1 MASVMIDFALIKLAL
16 PTLLKGAL
24 VTLKITAAAFIIG
37 ITGGTLLGIA
47 QTSTS
52 VLLKW
57 LVSVYVTIIRGT
69 PMLVQ
74 IVFIYY
80 VLSMTGLHISPF
92 ISAVIAIGMN
102 SSAYISQIIR
112 SGIRAVPKGQIEAA
126 RTLGINKW
134 DTLRFIVLPQAL
146 RVVLPA
152 LGNESVTLIKDSSLA
167 SWIGV
172 VELYKEGQTVIS
184 QTYDALSVY
193 CILAC
198 LYLAMTT
205 TVSYLVL
212 LLERH
217 LNRHVRNH

>member
-1 MASVMIDFALIKLAL
+1 MINFELIRLAL
-16 PTLLKGAL
+16 PVLLKGVL

-37 ITGGTLLGIA
+37 ITGGTILGIA
-47 QTSTS
+47 HSS
-52 VLLKW
+52 KNNFLEW
-57 LVSVYVTIIRGT
+57 LVGAYVTIIRGT

-80 VLSMTGLHISPF
+80 VLSMTGLQLSPF
-92 ISAVIAIGMN
+92 VSAVIAIGMN
-102 SSAYISQIIR
+102 SSAYVSQIIR
-112 SGIRAVPKGQIEAA
+112 SGIRSVPKGQIEAA
-126 RTLGINKW
+126 QTLGISKG
-134 DTLRFIVLPQAL
+134 DTLRYIILPQAL

-167 SWIGV
+167 SYIGV

-193 CILAC
+193 FVLAG
-198 LYLAMTT
+198 LYLILTS
-205 TVSYLVL
+205 TVSYLVM
-212 LLERH
+212 LLERR